1 MSPYRPAYRAA
12 GVRGSESIRRR
23 ADREIDGDKVFNAK
37 SRRHSY
43 ITATTSSALMSMQV
57 RQTALPHPLVL
68 TFCFASNSDKVSYL
82 TIAANTS
89 GYERPYSAH

>member
-1 MSPYRPAYRAA
+1 
-12 GVRGSESIRRR
+12 
-23 ADREIDGDKVFNAK
+23 
-37 SRRHSY
+37 
-43 ITATTSSALMSMQV
+43 MSMQV